1 MVILSLAFST
11 VLSFTGGSESEEKWS
26 GSAHG
31 GGVQISG
38 EYKSEEVNWNAG
50 GPTRPDQ
57 TPWTGVDVS
66 YPTQP
71 EKTGILAELEG
82 LTADQMCDQYF
93 GEFSN
98 TGTRYFE
105 GAQLSGPLAEYCLNR
120 TETEQDDA
128 EPAAPVM
135 TMADLGIYIRDNAQ
149 VIIAS
154 GVLTFEP
161 ASGEVVI
168 NKDTYFASS
177 ATAYTANVT
186 VLNTPLEL
194 RFVPTQY
201 VWDLG
206 DGTQFIT
213 TTAGGSYPD
222 GDARGQYTSPGTFT
236 PSVRISWNVSIRMSG
251 GGQWYNVPGDAY
263 TVTVGQPLTAVEAE
277 AVLTANR

>member
-1 MVILSLAFST
+1 MTSTFILVAVSDPVIHPEATHVAAATGHDVIDTIDPREITRLLPRAHA
-11 VLSFTGGSESEEKWS
+11 VL
-26 GSAHG
+26 
-31 GGVQISG
+31 
-38 EYKSEEVNWNAG
+38 
-50 GPTRPDQ
+50 
-57 TPWTGVDVS
+57 VD
-66 YPTQP
+66 
-71 EKTGILAELEG
+71 
-82 LTADQMCDQYF
+82 AD
-93 GEFSN
+93 
-98 TGTRYFE
+98 T
-105 GAQLSGPLAEYCLNR
+105 
-120 TETEQDDA
+120 
-128 EPAAPVM
+128 
-135 TMADLGIYIRDNAQ
+135 
-149 VIIAS
+149 
-154 GVLTFEP
+154 
-161 ASGEVVI
+161 
-168 NKDTYFASS
+168 

>member
-11 VLSFTGGSESEEKWS
+11 VLSFTGGSEGEEKWS

-57 TPWTGVDVS
+57 TPWTGVDVT

-82 LTADQMCDQYF
+82 LTANQMCDQYF
-93 GEFSN
+93 GEYSSS
-98 TGTRYFE
+98 GAAYFE
-105 GAQLSGPLAEYCLNR
+105 GAQFSGPLAEYCLNR
-120 TETEQDDA
+120 TSED
-128 EPAAPVM
+128 PAAPPVVAPVM
-135 TMADLGIYIRDNAQ
+135 SVADLGIYIRDNAQ
-149 VIIAS
+149 MIIDS

-161 ASGEVVI
+161 VSGEVVI

-177 ATAYTANVT
+177 ATAYTAQVT

-194 RFVPTQY
+194 RFVPTAY
-201 VWDLG
+201 AWDLG
-206 DGTQFIT
+206 DGTRF
-213 TTAGGSYPD
+213 TTATPGGPYPR
-222 GDARGQYTSPGTFT
+222 GEVRGQYTSPGTYT
-236 PSVRISWNVSIRMSG
+236 PSVRISWDASIRIVG
-251 GGQWYNVPGDAY
+251 GGGWYNVPGDAY
-263 TVTVGQPLTAVEAE
+263 TVTVGQPLTSVEAE